1 MQSTRFDLSKDAG
14 VCVMVEETRPIGARV
29 TLDMIGSTTG
39 DYPIAWTEHETL
51 LYALGVGAGLGD
63 AESELNFTT
72 ENSCGISLEALPSY
86 LSVLAQA
93 AKAPALRMLDS
104 GRFLHAEQRI
114 EVVRPL
120 PPAGSAILRS
130 TISSVLD
137 KGTDAIMTQVSSLR
151 DAESNTVIGG
161 SVMRIF
167 VKGAGG
173 FGGPRGRPQPF
184 AYPDRAPDLCIRQE
198 TRPEQALLYRLS
210 GDRNPLHSDPAFA
223 RERGFEKPILHG
235 LCTYGFACRALVA
248 GAAEGDATR
257 LRMIDGRFRRPVY
270 PGDMLSTEMWFAGA
284 GEVFFRT
291 LDGSGEAV
299 IERGRAMTSS

>member
-1 MQSTRFDLSKDAG
+1 MT
-14 VCVMVEETRPIGARV
+14 VEEMRPVGARV
-29 TLDMIGSTTG
+29 TLDMVGSTTG
-39 DYPIAWTEHETL
+39 DYPVAWTEHETL

-72 ENSCGISLEALPSY
+72 ENSCGISLETLPSY

-93 AKAPALRMLDS
+93 AKAPALLMLDS

-114 EVVRPL
+114 EVVRSL
-120 PPAGSAILRS
+120 PPAGNAILRS
-130 TISSVLD
+130 TIDSVLD

-151 DAESNTVIGG
+151 DAESNAEIGR

-173 FGGPRGRPQPF
+173 FGGPRRPAQPF
-184 AYPDRAPDLCIRQE
+184 EYPDRAPDLCIRHE

-210 GDRNPLHSDPAFA
+210 GDRNRLHSDPPFA

-248 GAAEGDATR
+248 GAAEGDAAR
-257 LRMIDGRFRRPVY
+257 LRMIDGRFRKPVY
-270 PGDMLSTEMWFAGA
+270 PGDTLSTEIWLDLAGA
-284 GEVFFRT
+284 VFFRT
-291 LDGSGEAV
+291 LNCAGEAV
-299 IERGRAMTSS
+299 IERGRAVISA